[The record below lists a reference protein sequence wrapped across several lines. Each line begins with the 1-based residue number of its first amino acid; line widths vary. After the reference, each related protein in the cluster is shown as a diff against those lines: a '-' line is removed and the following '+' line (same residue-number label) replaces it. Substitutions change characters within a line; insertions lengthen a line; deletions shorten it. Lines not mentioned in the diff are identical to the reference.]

1 MSRRIPC
8 RQRRI
13 GALFALLLPWAAPAS
28 AELVVVDGQ
37 VQLRPAAVETP
48 RRGMSMSAVESRF
61 GAPRNRIAAVGEPPI
76 ARWEYDGF
84 TVYFER
90 DLVLHTVVRGS

>member
-1 MSRRIPC
+1 MTRRISCPT
-8 RQRRI
+8 RRT
-13 GALFALLLPWAAPAS
+13 GALFALLLASAAPAS

-48 RRGMSMSAVESRF
+48 RRGMSMSAVEARF
-61 GAPRNRIAAVGEPPI
+61 GAPRNRVAAVGDPPI

-90 DLVLHTVVRGS
+90 DLVLHAVVRGS

>member
-1 MSRRIPC
+1 MTRRIP
-8 RQRRI
+8 RPPRRA
-13 GALFALLLPWAAPAS
+13 GALLALLAAS
-28 AELVVVDGQ
+28 ASPARAELIIVDGQ

-48 RRGMSMSAVESRF
+48 RRGMSMTAVEARF

-76 ARWEYDGF
+76 SRWEYDGF

-90 DLVLHTVVRGS
+90 DLVLHTVVRSS